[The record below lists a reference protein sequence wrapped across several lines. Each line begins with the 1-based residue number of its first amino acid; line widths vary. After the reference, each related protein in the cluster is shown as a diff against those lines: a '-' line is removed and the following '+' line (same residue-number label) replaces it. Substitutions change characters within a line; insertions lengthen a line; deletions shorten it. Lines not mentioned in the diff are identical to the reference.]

1 MVKLSQF
8 MAETEGS
15 PKIARVDC
23 RASKGLCNTFRADKL
38 PYMLLFRNRH
48 VYKYEG
54 AINAEQI
61 EAFLAEGFQAHQIH
75 DNLEAFVIEGERIG
89 FEKQQKEAQQKYQT
103 EEPLAY
109 QYLPWIRTIEN
120 AYDEVFR
127 RPTVYTFNFF
137 GKDAYSKFTK
147 VSVFSLLVVIPLVL
161 TSFVAFTS
169 LLVETFDPAPELIP
183 AQLPP

>member
-61 EAFLAEGFQAHQIH
+61 EAFLAEGFQAH
-75 DNLEAFVIEGERIG
+75 
-89 FEKQQKEAQQKYQT
+89 
-103 EEPLAY
+103 
-109 QYLPWIRTIEN
+109 
-120 AYDEVFR
+120 
-127 RPTVYTFNFF
+127 
-137 GKDAYSKFTK
+137 
-147 VSVFSLLVVIPLVL
+147 
-161 TSFVAFTS
+161 
-169 LLVETFDPAPELIP
+169 
-183 AQLPP
+183 